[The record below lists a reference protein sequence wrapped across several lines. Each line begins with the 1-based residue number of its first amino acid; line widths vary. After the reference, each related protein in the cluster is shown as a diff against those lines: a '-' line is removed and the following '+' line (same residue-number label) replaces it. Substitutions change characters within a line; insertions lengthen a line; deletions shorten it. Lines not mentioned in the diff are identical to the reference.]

1 MAVKKAAPKKETVVE
16 AVVEEIEEV
25 VEKAEDSEPA
35 IVTAQPAKIKVLRK
49 IDPLELVE
57 VASNYY
63 GTLVYVS
70 RKTGYET
77 SWGEY
82 GDTVMM
88 TVEDLITMKNS
99 QKSFFERNWVVLQG
113 DNAQEVMEYMQIE
126 RFYEHHMDKEE
137 IEALFDKGAEEIA
150 QAIAPLAKATK
161 ETIVRL
167 AKDKIERKELDSLQK
182 IAAIQKATGFELVE
196 R

>member
-16 AVVEEIEEV
+16 AVVEESEEV
-25 VEKAEDSEPA
+25 VEKAEESEPV

-49 IDPLELVE
+49 VDPLELVE

-63 GTLVYVS
+63 GMLVYVS

-113 DNAQEVMEYMQIE
+113 TM
-126 RFYEHHMDKEE
+126 R
-137 IEALFDKGAEEIA
+137 
-150 QAIAPLAKATK
+150 
-161 ETIVRL
+161 
-167 AKDKIERKELDSLQK
+167 RKSWN
-182 IAAIQKATGFELVE
+182 IC